1 MRSKKSFRRV
11 ERTCLRH
18 RHGWR
23 AQICGKV
30 NTTTNSRFFLVDT
43 GSEQMLLELAR
54 QVTRVRADEWDI
66 LRGTSGRVQ
75 DVYKAD
81 AVKLAFG
88 KLLLQADDVVAF
100 DLTRFSD
107 YAETEIS
114 GFLGFSLL
122 FQLDIKI
129 DYRDSLISF
138 QYDPN
143 RLH

>member
-23 AQICGKV
+23 AQICSKV

-43 GSEQMLLELAR
+43 GSEQVLLGLELAC
-54 QVTRVRADEWDI
+54 QVTKVRTDEWDI

-107 YAETEIS
+107 DAGTEIS
-114 GFLGFSLL
+114 GFLEAVSKLGTSA
-122 FQLDIKI
+122 
-129 DYRDSLISF
+129 
-138 QYDPN
+138 
-143 RLH
+143 

>member
-1 MRSKKSFRRV
+1 MLLGL
-11 ERTCLRH
+11 ERT
-18 RHGWR
+18 
-23 AQICGKV
+23 
-30 NTTTNSRFFLVDT
+30 
-43 GSEQMLLELAR
+43 
-54 QVTRVRADEWDI
+54 DEWDI

-88 KLLLQADDVVAF
+88 KLLLQADDVVAL

-107 YAETEIS
+107 DARTEIS
-114 GFLGFSLL
+114 GFLGCSLL